1 MSVLRRISA
10 DVECALFWKYGEA
23 DLVWLLMVFCQ
34 AKNERPGIW
43 SYGKWIHPTDL
54 LSVGQIKSSF
64 ISELLTCQANCFMV
78 WWQPT
83 IHKSWVYSFLRN
95 LKTLR
100 SLKLSFAI
108 ASPTNLWVNSWLSPC
123 PLETSGNGTNVHV
136 DVIVRSWSNSSL
148 R

>member
-23 DLVWLLMVFCQ
+23 DLVWLLMGFCQ
-34 AKNERPGIW
+34 AKNERPGVW
-43 SYGKWIHPTDL
+43 PYGKWIHPTDL

-64 ISELLTCQANCFMV
+64 ISELVTCQTNCFMV

-83 IHKSWVYSFLRN
+83 IHKSFVYSFLMN
-95 LKTLR
+95 LKMFC
-100 SLKLSFAI
+100 SLKRSFAI
-108 ASPTNLWVNSWLSPC
+108 PSPTNLSKFLTLSVPSQ
-123 PLETSGNGTNVHV
+123 TSGNVTNEPV
-136 DVIVRSWSNSSL
+136 DVIVRNWSISNQ